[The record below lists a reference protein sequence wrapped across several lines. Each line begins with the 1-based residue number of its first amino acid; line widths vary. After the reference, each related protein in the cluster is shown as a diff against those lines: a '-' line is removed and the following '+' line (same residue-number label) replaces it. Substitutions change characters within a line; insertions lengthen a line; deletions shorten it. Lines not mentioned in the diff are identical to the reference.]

1 MIMRIQFAGAA
12 ERRRELVDALAGITG
27 NRAQYLGAPRFDYRV
42 GDFIVH
48 KDGSVETEARTTTLQ
63 DTVDALAALGFAR
76 LDDGT
81 RVADAIV
88 PDEES
93 ATEGETEMP
102 EGISLATETAV
113 ADDNTRGEESNMTE
127 ASVEA
132 SPAGESATCMR
143 ATNVDGITLSFPR
156 ADLSDIAIDNL
167 KKLIAAKSKLIQMAL
182 EIDAAPVEISDE
194 AISFPWL
201 PGTSPSEMVEATSRF
216 LAALIKLAKKLKR
229 STVVER
235 ETDNPRYT
243 FRCFLLRLGFI
254 GDEYKTAR
262 KFLMKGLPGNGSARH
277 IETDEPAAPENQMH
291 AEPDEI
297 SSPSSEEAME

>member
-48 KDGSVETEARTTTLQ
+48 KDGSVETEEETSALQ
-63 DTVDALAALGFAR
+63 DTVYALAALGFAR

-81 RVADAIV
+81 LIADATASG
-88 PDEES
+88 EES
-93 ATEGETEMP
+93 AMEDEAEMP
-102 EGISLATETAV
+102 EVSG
-113 ADDNTRGEESNMTE
+113 
-127 ASVEA
+127 VEA
-132 SPAGESATCMR
+132 SAETDVTDNGFAEEGVRETEETQADAPQIEESDTY
-143 ATNVDGITLSFPR
+143 TSQNGVDGITLSFSR
-156 ADLSDIAIDNL
+156 ADLSDTATDNL
-167 KKLIAAKSKLIQMAL
+167 KKLVAAKSKLIQMAL
-182 EIDAAPVEISDE
+182 EIDATPVEISDE

-201 PGTSPSEMVEATSRF
+201 PGTSPSEMVEATSCF

-254 GDEYKTAR
+254 GDEYKTVR

-277 IETDEPAAPENQMH
+277 IETETQENEEGL
-291 AEPDEI
+291 A
-297 SSPSSEEAME
+297 EEANAE

>member
-1 MIMRIQFAGAA
+1 MIMRIQFTGAA
-12 ERRRELVDALAGITG
+12 ERRKELVDALAGVTG

-48 KDGSVETEARTTTLQ
+48 KDGSVETEEETSALQ
-63 DTVDALAALGFAR
+63 ETVDALAALGFAR

-81 RVADAIV
+81 LIADATASG
-88 PDEES
+88 EES
-93 ATEGETEMP
+93 AIEGEAGMP
-102 EGISLATETAV
+102 GVS
-113 ADDNTRGEESNMTE
+113 G
-127 ASVEA
+127 VEA
-132 SPAGESATCMR
+132 SNGAGEETAAANEGFAEEETRETEETQADAPQIEEAGTCTSM
-143 ATNVDGITLSFPR
+143 NGVDGITLSFPC
-156 ADLSDIAIDNL
+156 ADLSDTAIDNL

-182 EIDAAPVEISDE
+182 EIDATPVEISNE

-277 IETDEPAAPENQMH
+277 IEMETQEPQEDSTA
-291 AEPDEI
+291 DTL
-297 SSPSSEEAME
+297 